1 MDVIADATE
10 ELVQATH
17 RYIRG
22 ELDLVTLA
30 NVSDQHIHLLPLLPD
45 TALAR
50 QLMGAIEHDLALM
63 DDGAM
68 TEIEVKQ
75 DLRTVLDSALVP
87 PDRAPSPGDRGGNCR
102 PPAARHAHYPA

>member
-10 ELVQATH
+10 ALMQATH

-30 NVSDQHIHLLPLLPD
+30 DVSDRHIHLLPLLPD

-68 TEIEVKQ
+68 TETEIKQ

-87 PDRAPSPGDRGGNCR
+87 AG
-102 PPAARHAHYPA
+102 

>member
-1 MDVIADATE
+1 MDGIAEATE
-10 ELVQATH
+10 ELVQAAH
-17 RYIRG
+17 HYIRG

-30 NVSDQHIHLLPLLPD
+30 DVSDRYIHLLPLLPN
-45 TALAR
+45 TTLAR

-87 PDRAPSPGDRGGNCR
+87 AG
-102 PPAARHAHYPA
+102 

>member
-1 MDVIADATE
+1 MDVIAEATA
-10 ELVQATH
+10 ELVQAAH
-17 RYIRG
+17 RYMRD

-30 NVSDQHIHLLPLLPD
+30 DVSNRHIHLLPLLPD

-50 QLMGAIEHDLALM
+50 QLIGAIEHDLALM

-68 TEIEVKQ
+68 TETEIKQ

-87 PDRAPSPGDRGGNCR
+87 AG
-102 PPAARHAHYPA
+102 

>member
-30 NVSDQHIHLLPLLPD
+30 DVSDRHIHLLPLLPD
-45 TALAR
+45 TTLAR

-68 TEIEVKQ
+68 TETEVKQ
-75 DLRTVLDSALVP
+75 DLRTVLDSALVL
-87 PDRAPSPGDRGGNCR
+87 AG
-102 PPAARHAHYPA
+102 

>member
-1 MDVIADATE
+1 MDIIADATE

-30 NVSDQHIHLLPLLPD
+30 NVSDRHIHFLPLFPD

-50 QLMGAIEHDLALM
+50 QLMGAIEHNLALM
-63 DDGAM
+63 DDGTM
-68 TEIEVKQ
+68 TETEVKQ

-87 PDRAPSPGDRGGNCR
+87 VG
-102 PPAARHAHYPA
+102 

>member
-1 MDVIADATE
+1 MDVIADTTE
-10 ELVQATH
+10 ELVQAAH

-30 NVSDQHIHLLPLLPD
+30 NVSDRYIHLLPLLPN
-45 TALAR
+45 TTLAR

-75 DLRTVLDSALVP
+75 DLRTVLDSVLVP
-87 PDRAPSPGDRGGNCR
+87 TG
-102 PPAARHAHYPA
+102 

>member
-1 MDVIADATE
+1 MVVIADTTE

-30 NVSDQHIHLLPLLPD
+30 DVSDRHIHLLPLLSD

-63 DDGAM
+63 DNGAM
-68 TEIEVKQ
+68 TEIEFKQ

-87 PDRAPSPGDRGGNCR
+87 AG
-102 PPAARHAHYPA
+102 

>member
-30 NVSDQHIHLLPLLPD
+30 DVSNRHIHLLPLLQD

-50 QLMGAIEHDLALM
+50 QLMGVIEHNLALM

-75 DLRTVLDSALVP
+75 DLRSVLDSALVP
-87 PDRAPSPGDRGGNCR
+87 AG
-102 PPAARHAHYPA
+102 